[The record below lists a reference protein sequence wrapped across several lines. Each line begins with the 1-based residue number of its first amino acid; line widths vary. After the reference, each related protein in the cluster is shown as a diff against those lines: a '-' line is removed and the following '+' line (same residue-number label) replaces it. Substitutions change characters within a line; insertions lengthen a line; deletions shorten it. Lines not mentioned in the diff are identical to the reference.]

1 MSVSVFKVVLVAVG
15 VLLFSLAGGP
25 TLAKDTAKN
34 VEVFVDLDGDG
45 FDDNESDVNKDGV
58 PDLVVPVKTPAIL
71 ASASVLFGGQ
81 STDRPGCAGR
91 TWTEPK

>member
-15 VLLFSLAGGP
+15 VLLFSLAGRT

-58 PDLVVPVKTPAIL
+58 PDLVVPVKTPAML
-71 ASASVLFGGQ
+71 ASAGVLFGGQ